1 MRFLCETFE
10 NRTMDIKT
18 QFQIILTE
26 MTQIISPRQDR
37 QNVSESSTVHLVGEN
52 GLVNEEARSRLAFLV
67 NDLQTLTG
75 SLGNNQQPGKYQEGS
90 MSTVSTFGQENAD
103 VSMKCRNT
111 DVANVG
117 RSDQSYFASF
127 PLFGSRSQK
136 MVQMLIPVQT
146 PTTKDFSTA
155 ITSLCK
161 DISYKCIMCYTIGE
175 LCDKYPLAVICPV
188 SSRLEPDVDL
198 ALNEIRWKG
207 PFVVLLLHSGLES
220 SLPRLP
226 SASKLANRDKYKSI
240 EFIDIAYTMEAKL
253 YKCQMNE
260 SARLQLQTFFARFYK
275 K

>member
-1 MRFLCETFE
+1 MRFL
-10 NRTMDIKT
+10 NRIMDIKT

-26 MTQIISPRQDR
+26 MTQIINPIQDDS
-37 QNVSESSTVHLVGEN
+37 QNGSGLKPVHLVGEK
-52 GLVNEEARSRLAFLV
+52 GLVNEDARSRLAYLV
-67 NDLQTLTG
+67 NELQTMTG

-90 MSTVSTFGQENAD
+90 MSTMSTYGQENAD
-103 VSMKCRNT
+103 VSMKGRNT
-111 DVANVG
+111 EVANVG

-136 MVQMLIPVQT
+136 LVQMLIPVQT

-175 LCDKYPLAVICPV
+175 LCDKYPLGVICPV